1 MIMDAKTYRR
11 NPAVSRSDL
20 MFLEKTPQHYRY
32 HMDNP
37 EEKSTPAMVFGSAVH
52 KLVLE
57 PEDFHLSYAV
67 LPAGIDRR
75 TREGKAAYE
84 NFIQDAAGKTII
96 SEEDYRKAVQM
107 MEQVYKNP
115 VAEQLLTGTHEESFF
130 WTDPD
135 TGIDCKI
142 RPDCLTTYQGKPYIV
157 DYKTTDSCEDG
168 HFERS
173 CRKYGYKLQAGM
185 YCEGMMQQNFEDYGF
200 AFVAQEKTEP
210 YAVRV
215 YVCSPEFIRE
225 GYDEFRRLIGTLKWC
240 QDNGRWYGYE
250 GPDGAV
256 STLAGEEE
264 SDD

>member
-1 MIMDAKTYRR
+1 MIMDAKDYRR
-11 NPAVSRSDL
+11 HPSVSRSDL
-20 MFLEKTPQHYRY
+20 MFLQQTPLHYQY
-32 HMDNP
+32 HMQHP
-37 EEKSTPAMVFGSAVH
+37 ETKTTPALTFGSAVH

-57 PEDFHLSYAV
+57 PDLFADEYAV
-67 LPAGIDRR
+67 MPAGIDRR

-84 NFIQDAAGKTII
+84 TFMEEAAGKTVI
-96 SEEDYRKAVQM
+96 SAEDYRKAVDM
-107 MEQVYKNP
+107 MVQIYKNP
-115 VAEQLLTGTHEESFF
+115 DAEILLDGIHEESFF

-142 RPDCLTTYQGKPYIV
+142 RPDCLTTYHGKPYIV

-185 YCEGMMQQNFEDYGF
+185 YCEGMMQTNFCDYGF

-215 YVCSPEFIRE
+215 YICSPEFIRE
-225 GYDEFRRLIGTLKWC
+225 GYDEFRKLMGTLKWC
-240 QDNGRWYGYE
+240 DDHGVWYGYE
-250 GPDGAV
+250 GPDGTV
-256 STLAGEEE
+256 STLAGEGE
-264 SDD
+264 DND